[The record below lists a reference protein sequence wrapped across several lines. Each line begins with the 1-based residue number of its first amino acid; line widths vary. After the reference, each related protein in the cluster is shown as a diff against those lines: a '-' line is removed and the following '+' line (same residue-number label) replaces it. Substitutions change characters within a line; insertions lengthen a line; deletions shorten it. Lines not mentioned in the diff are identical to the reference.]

1 MEFWKMHGA
10 GNDFII
16 TDNRE
21 GQISKVP
28 SQLSEV
34 AREVCQR
41 HFGVGADGF
50 MCVENSSVAEI
61 KMVYYN
67 ADGSLATMCGNGLRC
82 FAKYVYDQDIVKT
95 MSFAVETGDGMKQ
108 VKIKKTDTSCSMIRI
123 DMGIWDGIINRSK
136 VTALDRQF
144 ETAFLYLG
152 VPHVVIFLDQKS
164 TDAFEI
170 NQDFVKQ
177 YGPIIEMDPQFPH
190 GANINFVSVIDH
202 CHERASTW
210 EIGAGS
216 TLACGTGA
224 CASAIASKIILGLSS
239 NIEVIMPG
247 GKLNVVIEESERI
260 FLEGPAQTICR
271 GQIFNVTSDSGIG
284 E

>member
-16 TDNRE
+16 TDNRD

-28 SQLSEV
+28 DRLSEV

-50 MCVENSSVAEI
+50 MCVENSSVADI
-61 KMVYYN
+61 KMLYYN

-82 FAKYVYDQDIVKT
+82 FAKYVYDQAIVKA
-95 MSFAVETGDGMKQ
+95 MSFAVETGDGIKQ
-108 VKIKKTDTSCSMIRI
+108 IEIINTDASSSLIRI
-123 DMGIWDGIINRSK
+123 DMGIWDGIIETSV

-144 ETAFLYLG
+144 ETTFLYLG
-152 VPHVVIFLDQKS
+152 VPHVVIFLDRKS

-170 NQDFVKQ
+170 NQDFIRK
-177 YGPIIEMDPQFPH
+177 YGPIIEKDPQFPQ
-190 GANINFVSVIDH
+190 GANVNFVEVIDKS
-202 CHERASTW
+202 HERSSTW
-210 EIGAGS
+210 ERGAGS

-224 CASAIASKIILGLSS
+224 CASAIASKIILSLSPD
-239 NIEVIMPG
+239 IEVIMPG
-247 GKLNVVIEESERI
+247 GRLNVSIGENNRI

-271 GQIFNVTSDSGIG
+271 GQIVNTTSDPGIG